1 MCYQEWSLNNEFQ
14 CLPNITCDKFY
25 MNSMAIALGKKLSN
39 YLVYMQNCLLTE
51 TKKHEKPKKKERHPV
66 NVATLN

>member
-1 MCYQEWSLNNEFQ
+1 
-14 CLPNITCDKFY
+14 

-39 YLVYMQNCLLTE
+39 FLVYMQNCLLTE
-51 TKKHEKPKKKERHPV
+51 TKKHEKKKERQPV